1 MIDRLSRLQFR
12 LARLEAND
20 YRHRDN
26 DEIENLR
33 RQVAAIK
40 VMSYQHPGRRKNIAG
55 SLRRPGLSDNL
66 R

>member
-26 DEIENLR
+26 NEIENLR
-33 RQVAAIK
+33 QQVAALR
-40 VMSYQHPGRRKNIAG
+40 VMSYEHPGRRKDISG
-55 SLRRPGLSDNL
+55 SPRRPGLSDNL